1 MEVVARDEAAMWSWE
16 KGEGRRYG
24 GMARNGAFEGN
35 GIKPLCLGLSRGRAC
50 GRVDACDV
58 GQMVQKKV

>member
-1 MEVVARDEAAMWSWE
+1 
-16 KGEGRRYG
+16 
-24 GMARNGAFEGN
+24 MARNEAFEEN
-35 GIKPLCLGLSRGRAC
+35 GIKPLCLGLSTARAC